1 MFLNFFCNFYFIYFK
16 GGGDWV
22 GVEREGER
30 IPSRPRIVGT
40 EADSG
45 SNSQTVRWWPEPKPR
60 VGHWTNWA
68 AQAPPQRP
76 KFLTEISLLTYIEGN
91 LENWKHRPKQTK
103 LTDGSAGFLLLFW
116 HNLVQFRTP
125 VQEYQVSSI
134 IFLVKIW
141 PRQYLAHIY
150 TKRYSLFYCFSVFYL
165 RFKFYLDVLS
175 LLVGF
180 GGWFPPPPTMGTP
193 VLGSLWAFSVFPV
206 SVQISK
212 YLAAKCHF
220 FV

>member
-1 MFLNFFCNFYFIYFK
+1 MFLNFFGNFYFIYFK

-68 AQAPPQRP
+68 VQAPPQGP
-76 KFLTEISLLTYIEGN
+76 KFLTEISLLIYIEGN

-141 PRQYLAHIY
+141 PRQYLAHQPRARRGSR
-150 TKRYSLFYCFSVFYL
+150 THGL
-165 RFKFYLDVLS
+165 RDRDLAEVGRLS
-175 LLVGF
+175 DCANQA
-180 GGWFPPPPTMGTP
+180 P
-193 VLGSLWAFSVFPV
+193 
-206 SVQISK
+206 Q
-212 YLAAKCHF
+212 
-220 FV
+220 